1 MSTYEIIRFI
11 LSKKKNKIIKFIGGF
26 MIPWIYMSPYDITF
40 LLEWDVLNLLIASAY
55 KILNISVKV
64 EQQKIGGWS

>member
-1 MSTYEIIRFI
+1 MSTDEIIRFI
-11 LSKKKNKIIKFIGGF
+11 LSKNEIIKFIGSF

-40 LLEWDVLNLLIASAY
+40 LLEWDVLNLVIASTY

-64 EQQKIGGWS
+64 EQQKIGGWP